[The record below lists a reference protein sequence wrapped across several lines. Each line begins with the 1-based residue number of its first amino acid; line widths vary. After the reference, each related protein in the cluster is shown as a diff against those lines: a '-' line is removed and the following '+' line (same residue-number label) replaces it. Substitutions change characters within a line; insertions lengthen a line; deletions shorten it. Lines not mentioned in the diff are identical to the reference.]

1 MNGLYRVWV
10 GDRAQ
15 FGSGILAQIVF
26 FTGVLG
32 FWMLGFGRVAGGIE
46 GIEGGVGGCGG
57 TGALDGPPGMP
68 FVPPPGNL

>member
-15 FGSGILAQIVF
+15 FGSGILPQIVF

-32 FWMLGFGRVAGGIE
+32 FWMLGFGRVAGGIF

-57 TGALDGPPGMP
+57 TGASMVRQECPSCLHL
-68 FVPPPGNL
+68 VT